1 MKGRLET
8 MSLTKAQVRE
18 ILSTAGVDAEHMAE
32 AVDKIID
39 GHKTSIEAL
48 REERDGYKSDAE
60 KLPDVQKELD
70 ELREKVKDGNKD
82 PYEPKYNDLKEEF
95 EKYRAE
101 VEAKETTAK
110 KQAAY
115 RQLLKDVGISE
126 KRIDT
131 VMKVSDLSEL
141 ELDDKLAIK
150 DAEKLS
156 ENVKK
161 EWADFIQTTGEKGA
175 DTATPPENTGGNDGQ
190 PSRAAQLAQKY
201 HEDLY
206 GKREDK

>member
-1 MKGRLET
+1 
-8 MSLTKAQVRE
+8 MSLTKAQIRE
-18 ILSTAGVDAEHMAE
+18 ILSTAGVDAEHMAD

-39 GHKTSIEAL
+39 GHKTSIDAL
-48 REERDGYKSDAE
+48 REERDGYKADAE

-82 PYEPKYNDLKEEF
+82 PYEPKYNEIKAEF
-95 EKYRAE
+95 EKYKADI
-101 VEAKETTAK
+101 EAKETTAK

-131 VMKVSDLSEL
+131 VMKVSDISGL

-156 ENVKK
+156 EAVKQ
-161 EWADFIQTTGEKGA
+161 EWADFIQTTDQKGA
-175 DTATPPENTGGNDGQ
+175 DTATPPNNTGGNDGK
-190 PSRAAQLAQKY
+190 PSRAALMAQKY
-201 HEDLY
+201 NEDLY
-206 GKREDK
+206 GK